1 MLSLPELILKVKV
14 DDAGAKA
21 SLKGLEKSANAT
33 SSGITSKFKS
43 LGLSIGKFMAKA
55 AAAGAAALGA
65 AMIKIGKDAL
75 QAYSDFEQL
84 QGGVEKIFGEDTAKT
99 VEENAKR
106 AFQTAGMSANE
117 YMETVTGFSATL
129 LKDLGGD
136 TEKAAQYADMAIQ
149 DMSDNANTFGTD
161 IKSIEAAYQGFAKGN
176 ATMLDNLKVGYGG
189 TKTELLQL
197 AKDMGVVDESIKS
210 FDDMSFPDAIDAIHK
225 VQEELNITGT
235 TAKEASK
242 TLEGSANAMKASWQ
256 NLLTAMGTG
265 DDSEIQRAMED
276 FSSSVETYL
285 QNLIP
290 RVKIIIES
298 MFNVL
303 GEYINSIDWG
313 AKINEILTKAG
324 SFLSEGLPELFHNIV
339 AKVTEWLSTESAD
352 GGGIME
358 GLKNLFK
365 GLIAGLIKMLPDLL
379 LLAADI
385 LVYIGELYQTLL
397 EAIIESIANLFAKIW
412 EVVGPYL
419 EDLWNS
425 IKTGVIDFFTGIW
438 DWVKDKITTAWNF
451 VKNIFETVVK
461 TVKTVFNNIKS
472 AIVDRITTAKDK
484 ISSVFNSIKSTVTD
498 KITAIK
504 DKVTSVFNAIKDKI
518 TGPIEKARDK
528 VKSIIEKIK
537 GFFDFKVKLPSIP
550 LPHFGV
556 SPAGWKISDLL
567 TGSIPKLTIDWY
579 KEGGFFNG
587 GPTVLTGLGEAGP
600 EYALPLNRQSLAPL
614 AQMLNELQRQDKK
627 STSDDKVVVVYT
639 TLEVDGRQ
647 IAKTTAPYMK
657 KEITKIST
665 ADARQL
671 GLI

>member
-75 QAYSDFEQL
+75 DAYANFEQL
-84 QGGVEKIFGEDTAKT
+84 QGGVQKIFGEETAKT

-106 AFQTAGMSANE
+106 AFKTAGMSAND
-117 YMETVTGFSATL
+117 YMETVTSFSASL
-129 LKDLGGD
+129 LQSVGGD
-136 TEKAAQYADMAIQ
+136 TEKAASIADMAIQ
-149 DMSDNANTFGTD
+149 DMSDNANTFGTSME
-161 IKSIEAAYQGFAKGN
+161 SIQNAYQGFAKQN
-176 ATMLDNLKVGYGG
+176 YTMLDNLKLGYGG
-189 TKTELLQL
+189 TKTEMERLL
-197 AKDMGVVDESIKS
+197 A
-210 FDDMSFPDAIDAIHK
+210 DAEKISGIHYDISNLNDVYEAIHV
-225 VQEELNITGT
+225 VQEEMNITGT
-235 TAKEASK
+235 TAREAAK
-242 TLEGSANAMKASWQ
+242 TLEGSFNSMKASWQ

-265 DDSEIQRAMED
+265 DESEIQRAMED
-276 FSSSVETYL
+276 FTTSVESYL

-290 RVKIIIES
+290 RVKIILES
-298 MFNVL
+298 MFTVL

-313 AKINEILTKAG
+313 AKINEILTKVG
-324 SFLSEGLPELFHNIV
+324 GFLSEGLPELFHNIV

-397 EAIIESIANLFAKIW
+397 EAIIEAITDLFAKIW

-484 ISSVFNSIKSTVTD
+484 ISSVFNAIKSLVSD
-498 KITAIK
+498 KVSAVLSNVKDKFQRIK
-504 DKVTSVFNAIKDKI
+504 DAI

-614 AQMLNELQRQDKK
+614 AQMLNELQRQDKT